1 MKWRHCH
8 KHSRRKIA
16 FEQIAKRLVV
26 VFSLAAIHIDS
37 IRAADQTEDH
47 RQSPCRQNVTFL
59 VFVPCL
65 QGFIEDTAANQVLGL
80 GESASLLERLDNCD
94 ILAGVAMKLAIERV
108 NRADSNILPG
118 MSLLREETL
127 FRSDQAES
135 IKQAND
141 TFVVSH

>member
-16 FEQIAKRLVV
+16 FEQIAKGLVV

-37 IRAADQTEDH
+37 IRAADQTEDY

-65 QGFIEDTAANQVLGL
+65 QGFIEDTAANQVLG
-80 GESASLLERLDNCD
+80 ESASLLERLDNCD
-94 ILAGVAMKLAIERV
+94 VLAGVAIKLAIERA
-108 NRADSNILPG
+108 NRADSNILPS

-127 FRSDQAES
+127 FRSDQPES
-135 IKQAND
+135 IQQAND